1 MNVVGVYFQ
10 HGSGHGGGGL
20 RRSTAKL
27 HVRQHTVRQLTGIL
41 MALET
46 LGGKKGKGRRKRGET
61 QVKNNREHS
70 IHFVFKV
77 NCAAP

>member
-41 MALET
+41 MTLET
-46 LGGKKGKGRRKRGET
+46 SLPPRGEKRKRKEKEGRNTGQE
-61 QVKNNREHS
+61 
-70 IHFVFKV
+70 
-77 NCAAP
+77 